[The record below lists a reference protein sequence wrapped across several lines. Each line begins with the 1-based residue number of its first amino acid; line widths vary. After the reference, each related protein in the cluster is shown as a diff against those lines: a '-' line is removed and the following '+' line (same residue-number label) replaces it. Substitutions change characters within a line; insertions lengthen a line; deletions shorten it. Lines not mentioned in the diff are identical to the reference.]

1 MIQSPDSSAVEHQ
14 TFNLRVQGSSPCLG
28 ERLSYAA
35 PSWWSNSAADSLLE
49 WCLFILWGT

>member
-1 MIQSPDSSAVEHQ
+1 
-14 TFNLRVQGSSPCLG
+14 LG